1 MDADGNDNRDER
13 ANGLEAGEAGEGRE
27 LKSVESGAVKEDE
40 SKKKKK
46 DAPPPPPQVSFIRLF
61 SYADALDYFLM
72 FWGTIGAAAHGAALP
87 VFFLFFGKLLNSIGG
102 TDNPDLS
109 KNDTNK
115 YSLYFIWLGL
125 VVLGS
130 SWLEVSF
137 WMISGERQSAR
148 LRMKYLDALL
158 KQDVAF
164 FDTDTSTGDFINS
177 ISTDPLLVQ
186 DAIGEKMGNFIHFI
200 GTFVAGFIV
209 GFHNQWRIALV
220 TLAVVPCIAIAGGS
234 YAVVLTGLS
243 AKSAQAYSVAGTVA
257 EETIGQVRTVYSFVG
272 EDRSLKR
279 YAKALEITLSLGYK
293 AGLAKGLGMGSTYAV
308 LFSCWAL
315 LLWYGGVLVR
325 KNIVSGG
332 QALSAIFSV
341 IIGGLALGQAM
352 PNVSAFGKGRAAAY
366 KIFQMIDHQPTIS
379 KHDPTAKKLD
389 SVQGLIEL
397 RNIDFAYPSRPDVH
411 IFRDFCLVIPPG
423 KTVAI
428 VGSSGSGK
436 STVVSLIE
444 RFYDPL
450 GGEVLLDGNN
460 LKSLDLKWLRS
471 QIGLVNQEP
480 ALFAT
485 TVAKN
490 ILYGKD
496 GASQEEI
503 EEAAKAANVH
513 AFIDELPD
521 RYETQVGERGVQLSG
536 GQKQRVAIARAMLKN
551 PAILLLDEATSALD
565 AGSEQIVQEAL
576 DRLMVGRTT
585 VVVAHRLSTIRN
597 ADSIAVVQEGRIVEK
612 GTHDSLVANSEGAY
626 SALVR
631 LQELAA
637 ARGDQQ
643 RDSFKRDNSGR
654 HSMTLS
660 QSLSHRGS
668 RRVSG
673 SQRGGSFQLNRNA
686 SSKSATSVEDI
697 ELEASEDKKPPA
709 PPAMGTMRRLLAIA
723 KSDWIYGLLGS
734 LGSICAGGIN
744 PAFALI
750 ISEVL
755 TAYYNDDFSKQ
766 KKDITKWALLFVGIG
781 IACPFVYT
789 CQHYSLGVLG
799 ENLVKRVREKMFGSI
814 LRNELAWFDKDE
826 NTSSQVAARLASNA
840 TQVRGVL
847 SDRLAV
853 LLQNSAMMS
862 FAVILSLIL
871 QWKLT
876 LVILATFPLLV
887 LSAISENLFL
897 KGFSGDIA
905 KAYSRAT
912 QVAAEAVS
920 NIRTV
925 AAFNAEDKVKVLYD
939 QELVGPARKTFL
951 RGQISGVGF
960 GVAQFFLYSGY
971 ALGLWYSGR
980 LVQNGAAFGDV
991 IKVFLVL
998 IVSAFAV
1005 AETLA
1010 LTPDLVKAGQAV
1022 GAVFEVLD
1030 RKTAIEPDDPQAG
1043 KVDKIRGDIE
1053 LRDVT
1058 FAYPSRPDVEIFK
1071 NLRLKVHAGR
1081 SLALVG
1087 SSGSGK
1093 SSVIALLERFYDPLS
1108 GHVMID
1114 GKDIKTYNLK
1124 SLRQHIALVQQEPAL
1139 FATTIYENIIYGRED
1154 ATEAEVIE
1162 AAKAANAHNY
1172 ISSLP
1177 DGYKTEVGERGV
1189 QLSGGQKQ
1197 RVAIARA
1204 VLKDPSILLLDEA
1217 TSALDAESEKIVQ
1230 DALDRLMRNRT
1241 TVIVAHRLSTI
1252 RNADSIAVIQD
1263 GTILE
1268 QGTHTDLLAKNG
1280 GYSRLINLQNRHS
1293 NHDDGPARIS

>member
-1 MDADGNDNRDER
+1 MDADGKIDDDVTNFKSDRD
-13 ANGLEAGEAGEGRE
+13 ASGNGLEAGDGAPAPRE
-27 LKSVESGAVKEDE
+27 LEMSVESGVVAKVEN
-40 SKKKKK
+40 KKK
-46 DAPPPPPQVSFIRLF
+46 DEAPPPPQVSFFRLF
-61 SYADALDYFLM
+61 AFADHFDYFLM
-72 FWGTIGAAAHGAALP
+72 FWGSIGAAAHGAALP

-102 TDNPDLS
+102 TDNPDLT
-109 KNDTNK
+109 KNDTNR
-115 YSLYFIWLGL
+115 YSLYFVWLGL

-137 WMISGERQSAR
+137 WMHSGERQSAK
-148 LRMKYLDALL
+148 LRTKYLEALL

-164 FDTDTSTGDFINS
+164 FDTDTSTGDFVNS
-177 ISTDPLLVQ
+177 IASDPLLVQ
-186 DAIGEKMGNFIHFI
+186 DAISEKMGNFIHYI
-200 GTFVAGFIV
+200 ATFVAGFIV

-220 TLAVVPCIAIAGGS
+220 TLAVVPCIAIAGGF

-243 AKSAQAYSVAGTVA
+243 AKSAEAYSQAGIVA
-257 EETIGQVRTVYSFVG
+257 EETISQVRTVYSFVG
-272 EDRSLKR
+272 EERSVKR

-293 AGLAKGLGMGSTYAV
+293 AGMAKGLGMGSTYGV

-352 PNVSAFGKGRAAAY
+352 PNVSAFGKGRAAAF
-366 KIFQMIDHQPTIS
+366 KIFRMIDQQPTIN
-379 KHDPTAKKLD
+379 KLDPTAKKLE
-389 SVQGLIEL
+389 SVQGFIEL
-397 RNIDFAYPSRPDVH
+397 RNVDFAYPSRPDIH
-411 IFRDFCLVIPPG
+411 IFKNFSLVIPPG

-450 GGEVLLDGNN
+450 AGEVLLDGNN
-460 LKSLDLKWLRS
+460 LKSLDLRWLRS

-496 GASQEEI
+496 GASQKEI

-513 AFIDELPD
+513 SFIDELPD

-565 AGSEQIVQEAL
+565 AASEQIVQEAL

-585 VVVAHRLSTIRN
+585 VVVAHRLSTIRG
-597 ADSIAVVQEGRIVEK
+597 ADIIAVVQEGRIVEK
-612 GTHDSLVANSEGAY
+612 GTHETLIANSEGAY

-637 ARGDQQ
+637 ARGNDKK
-643 RDSFKRDNSGR
+643 DSMKRDYSGR
-654 HSMTLS
+654 QSRTLTTNLS
-660 QSLSHRGS
+660 RGGSHRI
-668 RRVSG
+668 SG
-673 SQRGGSFQLNRNA
+673 SQAGGSFQLFR
-686 SSKSATSVEDI
+686 STSHQSTTSLEGS
-697 ELEASEDKKPPA
+697 ELESSDKKAPA
-709 PPAMGTMRRLLAIA
+709 LPSTGTMRRIFAMA
-723 KSDWIYGLLGS
+723 KSDWIYGIFGT

-755 TAYYNDDFSKQ
+755 NSYYNKNFSQQ
-766 KKDITKWALLFVGIG
+766 KKEISKWALIFVGLG
-781 IACPFVYT
+781 IASPFIYT
-789 CQHYSLGVLG
+789 CQHYSLGILG
-799 ENLVKRVREKMFGSI
+799 ENLVKTVREKMFGTI
-814 LRNELAWFDKDE
+814 LRNELGWFDKDE
-826 NTSSQVAARLASNA
+826 NNSSQVAARLASDA
-840 TQVRGVL
+840 TLVRAALG
-847 SDRLAV
+847 DRMSV
-853 LLQNSAMMS
+853 ILQNAAMLGL
-862 FAVILSLIL
+862 AIILSLIL
-871 QWKLT
+871 QWKLA
-876 LVILATFPLLV
+876 LVILATLPGLIA
-887 LSAISENLFL
+887 SAISENLFL
-897 KGFSGDIA
+897 KGFAGDVA
-905 KAYSRAT
+905 KSYSRAT
-912 QVAAEAVS
+912 QVAGEAVS

-925 AAFNAEDKVKVLYD
+925 AAFNAEDKVKFLFD
-939 QELVGPARKTFL
+939 QELVGPGKQTFL
-951 RGQISGVGF
+951 KGQISGFGF
-960 GVAQFFLYSGY
+960 GFSQLLMYGGY
-971 ALGLWYSGR
+971 ALGLWYSGK
-980 LVQNGAAFGDV
+980 LVQDGAAFGDV

-998 IVSAFAV
+998 IVSAFAI

-1022 GAVFEVLD
+1022 ESVFEVLD
-1030 RKTAIEPDDPQAG
+1030 RQTAIEPDSPDG
-1043 KVDKIRGDIE
+1043 EKVDKIKGDIE
-1053 LRDVT
+1053 LKNVA
-1058 FAYPSRPDVEIFK
+1058 FAYPSRPDVVIFK
-1071 NLRLKVHAGR
+1071 DLSLTVHTGH

-1093 SSVIALLERFYDPLS
+1093 SSVIALLERFYDPIS
-1108 GHVMID
+1108 GQVMID
-1114 GKDIKTYNLK
+1114 GKNIKKYNLK

-1162 AAKAANAHNY
+1162 AARAANAHNY

-1204 VLKDPSILLLDEA
+1204 VLKDPAILLLDEA

-1241 TVIVAHRLSTI
+1241 TVVIAHRLSTI

-1268 QGTHTDLLAKNG
+1268 KGTHTELIAKNG
-1280 GYSRLINLQNRHS
+1280 GYSRLINLQNR
-1293 NHDDGPARIS
+1293 